1 MKALSKF
8 VICIFFAVVLLSMN
22 NTTVY
27 SQNSSG
33 GSITMSRSEF
43 KLAMRKLWEDHIVY
57 TRNFIISAIASL
69 GDVMPVEKR
78 LLRNQVDIGDAIKP
92 YYGSKV
98 GNELTKLLKE
108 HIRLAA
114 DVVADAIANNMQKFE
129 KDYAK
134 WKENARDIARFLSKQ
149 NPNWSKEELKNMLFK
164 HLKYTTGEASSRLE
178 EDWNAD
184 IKFYDTNHVH
194 MFMFSDV
201 LTKGIV
207 KQFPDKF

>member
-1 MKALSKF
+1 MKKEFFGMKQKKFLFIVFMLLLFSTGESLCSRMRSKKA
-8 VICIFFAVVLLSMN
+8 IQLRLD
-22 NTTVY
+22 
-27 SQNSSG
+27 
-33 GSITMSRSEF
+33 
-43 KLAMRKLWEDHIVY
+43 MRKLWEDHIVY

-194 MFMFSDV
+194 MLMFSDV